1 MPIYDFVC
9 GDCGG
14 FEQRRSFSEASEP
27 VACPS
32 CGKEATRVY
41 SMPNTRRMPAGLS
54 KAMDR
59 SEGSAYEP
67 EVVRRP
73 MGGTTTPGK
82 KHRHSQGRPWALGH

>member
-14 FEQRRSFSEASEP
+14 FEQRRSFAEASEP
-27 VACPS
+27 TICPS

-41 SMPNTRRMPAGLS
+41 SMPNTRRVPAGLS

-59 SEGSAYEP
+59 SEKSAYEP
-67 EVVRRP
+67 EVMSRP
-73 MGGTTTPGK
+73 VGGASPRKSHG
-82 KHRHSQGRPWALGH
+82 HGHGRPWALGH